1 MISFTVGARRNEDV
15 NAWDVHVEAWLDLA
29 EEVSADPTV
38 EGALAEAGAGAEGIL
53 IGRLDALMLHVWP
66 VDTPEGLLEILEL
79 NDGDG
84 NTWDAFEEVR
94 SAANALTAWA
104 GGGGA
109 ERLFA
114 ESEDPAETLILSRGL
129 FSDPFVD
136 RGVLLAMMA
145 QHLTAFSPNRILF
158 AHEEPPET
166 SLPADQRRRV
176 RERARAFLSVGDR
189 VGFGP
194 HVRVPEEGGRSPFPA
209 PLGDLLSLT
218 ADRLLLVASVLPD
231 GPDYPEWTI
240 WDELELELIDVAEW
254 ARARLGVDLE
264 TLPEGG
270 GAGPLQIMFRSGLTQ
285 ASPGSRC
292 SKAGISVSGSKS

>member
-15 NAWDVHVEAWLDLA
+15 NAWDLRVEAWLDLA

-38 EGALAEAGAGAEGIL
+38 EGALAEACGGEDGVL
-53 IGRLDALMLHVWP
+53 IGRLDALMLHIWP
-66 VDTPEGLLEILEL
+66 VESAEGLLEILEL

-84 NTWDAFEEVR
+84 NTFDASEEVR
-94 SAANALTAWA
+94 STASALMAWA

-109 ERLFA
+109 ERIFS
-114 ESEDPAETLILSRGL
+114 ESEDPAETLILSGGL
-129 FSDPFVD
+129 RADPFVD
-136 RGVLLAMMA
+136 RGALLAMMA

-194 HVRVPEEGGRSPFPA
+194 HMRLPEEIQVSRSHSR
-209 PLGDLLSLT
+209 LGDLLSLT
-218 ADRLLLVASVLPD
+218 SDRLLLVASILPD
-231 GPDYPEWTI
+231 GPDYPEWTV
-240 WDELELELIDVAEW
+240 WDDLEIELIDVAEW
-254 ARARLGVDLE
+254 ARIRLGVELSIRNDD
-264 TLPEGG
+264 P
-270 GAGPLQIMFRSGLTQ
+270 ARI
-285 ASPGSRC
+285 
-292 SKAGISVSGSKS
+292 